1 MPVNFKLGVV
11 LGENKV
17 QIVLTDEYGLT
28 YEAFTNKEYLEV
40 IKRDLNLKSIE
51 KLWFRPSFGKR
62 AGVKYIEKEK
72 GYSGFG
78 ESDALILGVDEA
90 DCTKLIFVE
99 SRIGNI
105 IKSTESFIELQYW
118 FYLKVCLIDAMIN
131 EPTLKQLPS
140 TKPQYYYCVELNGST
155 SMSNELYLYY
165 KKYRPK
171 AAERA
176 SGWEVLIDSDS
187 SIALKD
193 IEDMLL
199 EKVKLKFELY
209 AIGFIKSEGS
219 FDKKP
224 MFDISKIPEKTRNM
238 FNAKDA
244 LKVNFRTFQI
254 KNNYL
259 LKEL

>member
-1 MPVNFKLGVV
+1 M
-11 LGENKV
+11 
-17 QIVLTDEYGLT
+17 QIVLSDEFGFT
-28 YEAFTNKEYLEV
+28 YEALTNKEYLEV
-40 IKRDLNLKSIE
+40 IKKDLNLKSIE

-62 AGVKYIEKEK
+62 VGVKYIEKEK

-78 ESDALILGVDEA
+78 ESDALIWGVDDD

-105 IKSTESFIELQYW
+105 IKSMESFIELQYW
-118 FYLKVCLIDAMIN
+118 FYLKICLIDAMIN
-131 EPTLKQLPS
+131 EPTLKESPS
-140 TKPQYYYCVELNGST
+140 KKPQYHYCVELNGST
-155 SMSNELYLYY
+155 SMSNELYLYF

-187 SIALKD
+187 SMALKD
-193 IEDMLL
+193 IEDLLL
-199 EKVKLKFELY
+199 EEVKLKFELY
-209 AIGFIKSEGS
+209 AIGFIKSEGD
-219 FDKKP
+219 FDKKQ
-224 MFDISKIPEKTRNM
+224 MFDIIKIPEKTRSL

-244 LKVNFRTFQI
+244 LKVKFRTFQI